1 MASAPEV
8 FLITCSFYVRTI
20 LGQQLGRV
28 VGSSFSLTGESL
40 DIGKQYGDLFV
51 SVDVDLVELDRL
63 EVAARLLLLQRDVPA
78 RQSKF
83 KGGPGLYVIADSM
96 QAMRWIVGKKIV
108 NFLDVLYF

>member
-1 MASAPEV
+1 M
-8 FLITCSFYVRTI
+8 
-20 LGQQLGRV
+20 GQQLGRV

-83 KGGPGLYVIADSM
+83 KSRP
-96 QAMRWIVGKKIV
+96 QIVR
-108 NFLDVLYF
+108 NC